1 MNKSLRSIIKISNI
15 VFCVFNF
22 VVLIFLCYIT
32 FRIAKLKK
40 TQVDNYVRIEKQI
53 SEINKKVQYA
63 GG

>member
-1 MNKSLRSIIKISNI
+1 MNKSIRSIIKISNI

-22 VVLIFLCYIT
+22 IVLIFLCYIT
-32 FRIAKLKK
+32 FRIVKLEK

>member
-22 VVLIFLCYIT
+22 IVLIFLCYIT
-32 FRIAKLKK
+32 FRIVKLEK

-53 SEINKKVQYA
+53 SEVNKKVQYA

>member
-22 VVLIFLCYIT
+22 IVLIFLCYIT
-32 FRIAKLKK
+32 FRIVKLEK